1 MEMNAVDFLGYI
13 VVTVHMNLDFKFW
26 ALLPAI
32 NINRHMRELEFEWL
46 CLGFYISC
54 RYERQ

>member
-1 MEMNAVDFLGYI
+1 MNAVDFLGYI
-13 VVTVHMNLDFKFW
+13 VVTVHLNLDFKFW